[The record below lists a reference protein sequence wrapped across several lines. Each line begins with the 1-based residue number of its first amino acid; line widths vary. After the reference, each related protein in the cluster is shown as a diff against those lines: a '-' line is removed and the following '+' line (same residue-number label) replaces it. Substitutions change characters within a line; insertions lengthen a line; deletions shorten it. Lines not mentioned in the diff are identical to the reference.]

1 MPSVWVS
8 VRLWLSDFSSETD
21 AWFLPRPTTAARLQQ
36 RAEVGEQA
44 ALRAG
49 ADDLRDDLAVPEHAQ
64 RWHRED
70 PVALRGHPVLVHVH
84 LGDGQRVAEL
94 RGDLVKDGREQVAGR
109 APLRPE
115 VDQDRLAERGG
126 QDQILERVVGDLDD
140 RAGRFRVTHC
150 SSSRIS
156 LSGPRFSSSQRGTGA
171 SPRSA
176 RRSESRSRTS
186 RNSAMCRSRYASL
199 RRYTSTDAGQSSPVS
214 CPASRHST
222 NGRTSASE
230 NPIACSDL
238 ISLTSRTWW
247 SS

>member
-1 MPSVWVS
+1 M
-8 VRLWLSDFSSETD
+8 
-21 AWFLPRPTTAARLQQ
+21 FLPERTRGSSRARLQQ
-36 RAEVGEQA
+36 RAEIGEQA

-49 ADDLRDDLAVPEHAQ
+49 ADDLRDDLAVPEDAQ

-70 PVALRGHPVLVHVH
+70 PVPLRSHLVLVHVY
-84 LGDGQRVAEL
+84 LGDSQRVAEL
-94 RGDLVKDGREQVAGR
+94 RRDLVQDGREHVAGW

-115 VDQDRLAERGG
+115 VHQDRLAERGG
-126 QDQILERVVGDLDD
+126 HDEILERVVGDLDD
-140 RAGRFRVTHC
+140 RASRFRVLHC
-150 SSSRIS
+150 LSPRVS
-156 LSGPRFSSSQRGTGA
+156 LSGPVGSSSQRGGGA

-186 RNSAMCRSRYASL
+186 RSSAMCRSRYASL
-199 RRYTSTDAGQSSPVS
+199 RRYTSTDAGHSSPDS

-222 NGRTSASE
+222 NGRTSCSE

-238 ISLTSRTWW
+238 ISLTSRTWC